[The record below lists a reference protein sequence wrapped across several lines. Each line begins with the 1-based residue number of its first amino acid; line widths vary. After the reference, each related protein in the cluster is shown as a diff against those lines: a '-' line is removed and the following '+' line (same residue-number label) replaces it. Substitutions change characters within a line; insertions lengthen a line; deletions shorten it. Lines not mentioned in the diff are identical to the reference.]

1 MATLP
6 NSGVSTVRA
15 VKIESESE
23 INPAAACTASVALA
37 HFDEVVDEDL
47 VFTGEFDGPAAC
59 FRAMSFGLLW
69 RGVKKNE
76 TWQRTA
82 L

>member
-23 INPAAACTASVALA
+23 INPAAACTATSVALA
-37 HFDEVVDEDL
+37 VASVDEVVDEDF
-47 VFTGEFDGPAAC
+47 VFTDGFDGPAAC
-59 FRAMSFGLLW
+59 F
-69 RGVKKNE
+69 
-76 TWQRTA
+76 
-82 L
+82 

>member
-37 HFDEVVDEDL
+37 VASVDEVVDEDF
-47 VFTGEFDGPAAC
+47 VFTDGFDGPAAC
-59 FRAMSFGLLW
+59 F
-69 RGVKKNE
+69 
-76 TWQRTA
+76 
-82 L
+82 